1 MERGSLESRVEILE
15 QQVELLKDLP
25 QRMATV
31 EAQIVQLRTEMN
43 GGFSALS
50 YAINRMHTELIGR
63 FEAIDRRFDAIDKR
77 FERVDK
83 RFDAMDKRLDSHD
96 ADLAEIKRRI

>member
-1 MERGSLESRVEILE
+1 M
-15 QQVELLKDLP
+15 ELLQDLP
-25 QRMATV
+25 LRMTAV
-31 EAQIVQLRTEMN
+31 EAQIVQLRAEMN
-43 GGFSALS
+43 NGFSALS
-50 YAINRMHTELIGR
+50 YAINKMHTELTGRFEAVDRR

-83 RFDAMDKRLDSHD
+83 RFDDIERRLDSHD